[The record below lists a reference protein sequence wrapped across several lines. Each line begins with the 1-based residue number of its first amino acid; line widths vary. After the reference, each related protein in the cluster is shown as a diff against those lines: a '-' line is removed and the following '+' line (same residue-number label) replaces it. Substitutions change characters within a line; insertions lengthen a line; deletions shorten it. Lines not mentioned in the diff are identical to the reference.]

1 MTKRRKIGLALAA
14 VLAVL
19 AGGLLYKIKERRD
32 NVALAAEAYLYAM
45 PLVLMD
51 VTREET
57 FKHPAA
63 AAAEPNRM
71 YNIPILADARFRT
84 VIRPNVDT
92 LYSIAW
98 LNLDSE
104 PLVLTVPASEGRYFV
119 VQFMDAWTNV
129 FAAPGIRTL
138 GDRPGKFFIVGPKY
152 SGETPAGMEKIVA
165 PTGMVWLLARVHAKN
180 EADLRAAQVLQHR
193 IDLRPASRLAD
204 PAFGPAHPDPAG
216 RDAKRS
222 EPLEIVRNMD
232 TADFYARFRSL
243 TADNPPAP
251 ADAPFIKRVLG
262 PLGLAPS
269 KPFSWDQL
277 PAATRRQLEHGKT
290 AVWKV
295 LTERAAVEK
304 SRTPTGWA
312 GFEAVGKIGAYG
324 TDYKTRA
331 GVAAFGLAANLP
343 EDAVYLNASV
353 DGEGR
358 ELEGGKAY
366 RLRFAR
372 GETPPVKGFWSIT
385 LYDREGY
392 LVDHPMRRYAI
403 KQFDPLVYENDGSL
417 ILHIQP
423 DDPGPARRANWLP
436 SPKTGKFVLSLRAY
450 WPDRRI
456 LDRAWMPPGL
466 AAANGR

>member
-1 MTKRRKIGLALAA
+1 VTGKRKAALALAFII
-14 VLAVL
+14 VVL
-19 AGGLLYKIKERRD
+19 AGALLYKVKERRD
-32 NVALAAEAYLYAM
+32 GVALAAEAYLYAM

-63 AAAEPNRM
+63 RAAEPNRM

-98 LNLDSE
+98 LRLEQE
-104 PLVLTVPASEGRYFV
+104 PLVLTVPANEGRYFV

-138 GDRPGKFFIVGPKY
+138 GDRPARFFIVGPDYK
-152 SGETPAGMEKIVA
+152 GETPGGMERIVA
-165 PTGMVWLLARVHAKN
+165 PTDMVWILARVHARDN
-180 EADLRAAQVLQHR
+180 ADLRAAQVLQHR
-193 IDLRPASRLAD
+193 IDLRPLSRLGD
-204 PAFGPAHPDPAG
+204 GGFGPILPDPAG

-222 EPLEIVRNMD
+222 EPLEIVRAMD
-232 TADFYARFRSL
+232 TSEFFRRFIAL
-243 TADNPPAP
+243 TAKNPPAP
-251 ADAPFIKRVLG
+251 ADAPFIGRVLE
-262 PLGLAPS
+262 PLGLSPA
-269 KPFSWDQL
+269 KPLSWHRL
-277 PAATRRQLEHGKT
+277 PADTRRQLERGKT

-343 EDAVYLNASV
+343 QDAVYLNASV

-358 ELEGGKAY
+358 DLEGGKAY
-366 RLRFAR
+366 RLRFAA
-372 GETPPVKGFWSIT
+372 GETPPVRGFWSIT

-392 LVDHPMRRYAI
+392 LVEHPLQRYAI
-403 KQFDPLVYENDGSL
+403 KQFDPLVYEPDGSL

-436 SPKTGKFVLSLRAY
+436 SPKSGRFVLSLRAY

-456 LDRAWMPPGL
+456 LERDWMPPGL
-466 AAANGR
+466 ERDGDR

>member
-1 MTKRRKIGLALAA
+1 VTRRRITGIAVAVLLVALAA
-14 VLAVL
+14 SVA
-19 AGGLLYKIKERRD
+19 YKLKERRD
-32 NVALAAEAYLYAM
+32 TIGLAAEAYLYAL

-98 LNLDSE
+98 LSLEKE
-104 PLVLTVPASEGRYFV
+104 PLILSVPRSEGRYFV

-138 GDRPGKFFIVGPKY
+138 GDRPGTFFIVGPGY
-152 SGETPAGMEKIVA
+152 TGPTPAGMERIAA
-165 PTGMVWLLARVHAKN
+165 PTDMVWMLARVHAKGD
-180 EADLRAAQVLQHR
+180 EDLRAAQVLQHR
-193 IDLRPASRLAD
+193 IDLRPASRLGDAD
-204 PAFGPAHPDPAG
+204 FGPALPDPAG

-232 TADFYARFRSL
+232 AQQFYARFSEL
-243 TADNPPAP
+243 LNKNPPAK
-251 ADAPFIKRVLG
+251 ADGPFIERVLD
-262 PLGLAPS
+262 PLGLSPARPLRWGELAAP
-269 KPFSWDQL
+269 
-277 PAATRRQLEHGKT
+277 TRRQLERGKE

-295 LTERAAVEK
+295 LTERAAVERA
-304 SRTPTGWA
+304 RTPTGWA

-343 EDAVYLNASV
+343 QDAVYLNASV
-353 DGEGR
+353 DAKGR
-358 ELEGGKAY
+358 DLAGGKSY
-366 RLRFAR
+366 RLRFAP
-372 GETPPVKGFWSIT
+372 GETPPVNGFWSIT
-385 LYDREGY
+385 LYDRAGY
-392 LVDHPMRRYAI
+392 LVDHPLHRYAI
-403 KQFDPLVYENDGSL
+403 KQFDPLVYERDGSL
-417 ILHIQP
+417 TLYIQP

-436 SPKTGKFVLSLRAY
+436 SPASGNFVLSLRAY
-450 WPDRRI
+450 WPGKRI
-456 LDRAWMPPGL
+456 LERDWMPPGL
-466 AAANGR
+466 IAASGQ

>member
-1 MTKRRKIGLALAA
+1 MRLWLALTA
-14 VLAVL
+14 LAVS
-19 AGGLLYKIKERRD
+19 AAIFYKIKQSRD
-32 NVALAAEAYLYAM
+32 EIQLAAEAYLYAM

-92 LYSIAW
+92 LYSTAW
-98 LNLDSE
+98 LSLDKE
-104 PLVLTVPASEGRYFV
+104 PVVLTVPPGEGRYFV

-138 GDRPGKFFIVGPKY
+138 GERPGKFFIVGPKY
-152 SGETPAGMEKIVA
+152 RGAVPQGMEKIVA
-165 PTGMVWLLARVHAKN
+165 PTDMVWLLARVHAKGD
-180 EADLRAAQVLQHR
+180 EDLRAAQVLQHR
-193 IDLRPASRLAD
+193 IDLRPASRLGD
-204 PAFGPAHPDPAG
+204 TAFGPAHPDPAG

-232 TADFYARFRSL
+232 ARQFYTRFLAL
-243 TADNPPAP
+243 TVKNPPAV
-251 ADAPFIKRVLG
+251 ADAPFIGRVLE
-262 PLGLAPS
+262 PLGLSPS
-269 KPFSWDQL
+269 KPVAWDRL
-277 PAATRRQLEHGKT
+277 PAATRRQLDRGKA
-290 AVWKV
+290 AVWDV

-304 SRTPTGWA
+304 ARTPTGWA

-343 EDAVYLNASV
+343 QDAVYLNASV

-358 ELEGGKAY
+358 DLEGGKAY
-366 RLRFAR
+366 RLRFGPGA
-372 GETPPVKGFWSIT
+372 TPPVKGFWSIT

-392 LVDHPMRRYAI
+392 LVDHPLRRYAI
-403 KQFDPLVYENDGSL
+403 KQFDPLVYEKDGAL
-417 ILHIQP
+417 VLYIQP
-423 DDPGPARRANWLP
+423 DDPGAVRRANWLP
-436 SPKTGKFVLSLRAY
+436 SPRTGKFVLSLRAY
-450 WPDRRI
+450 WPGREI
-456 LDRAWMPPGL
+456 LEREWMPPGL
-466 AAANGR
+466 AVAPGK